1 LLLSAH
7 RSLLTKMIYKKF
19 KTTVAKYRLLEDGD
33 KILVACSGGPD
44 STALLNLL
52 LELRHEIS
60 LELVLAHFNH
70 RLRPSADEDEEFV
83 RSEAARRGLPL
94 IVLGRYVRSYA
105 RRRRQNLEEAA
116 RELRYSFLKKA
127 AVQSGATKI
136 ATGHTMT
143 DQAETVLMR
152 LFRGSGL
159 LGLGGIA
166 PSLEGLIIRPL
177 IEIERSEIEEYVRR
191 HGLSYRVDES
201 NFDRRFL
208 RNRIRLDLLPELE
221 KNYARGIAA
230 HLARLASI
238 LREEESFLEVVTDE
252 HARRAIFSRG
262 GQPALDV
269 RILSALPPALA
280 RRLVRRFLLTVKGD
294 LRRVSFA
301 DVEDILG
308 LENEKEKTLP
318 EGLAL
323 KREKNLILVKE
334 KTPRTVKF
342 ERSWDGRKPLRLVGA
357 GLEVQAKKV
366 KKSHSFPFAFDDN
379 RRAYLDFAEL
389 EFPLLVRNRK
399 PGDHYRPL
407 GAPGRKKLKEIM
419 RAKGIPEA
427 ERASR
432 PIFVSGGKIIWVPGC
447 PVAEAFKVKKMT
459 KDIFLIEIKT
469 VSGEP

>member
-1 LLLSAH
+1 MMLY
-7 RSLLTKMIYKKF
+7 RKF
-19 KTTVAKYRLLEDGD
+19 KATVAKYHLLEDGD
-33 KILVACSGGPD
+33 RVLVACSGGAD
-44 STALLNLL
+44 SMALTDLL
-52 LELRHEIS
+52 LELGRELS

-94 IVLGRYVRSYA
+94 IVFGRHVRSYA

-127 AVQSGATKI
+127 AAQSGAGKI

-166 PSLEGLIIRPL
+166 PSLEGKIIRPL
-177 IEIERSEIEEYVRR
+177 IEIERSEIEDYLRKR
-191 HGLSYRVDES
+191 GLSHRVDES

-221 KNYARGIAA
+221 KNYARGIEA

-238 LREEESFLEVVTDE
+238 LREEESLLEAVTNGY
-252 HARRAIFSRG
+252 ARRAIFSRG

-269 RILSALPPALA
+269 RILSASPPALA
-280 RRLVRRFLLTVKGD
+280 RRLVRRFLLTIKGD
-294 LRRVSFA
+294 LRAVSFA

-318 EGLAL
+318 KGLAL
-323 KREKNLILVKE
+323 KRGKDLIFVKE
-334 KTPRTVKF
+334 QTPPAETF
-342 ERSWDGRKPLRLVGA
+342 ERSWNGRKTLRLAGA
-357 GLEVQAKKV
+357 GLEVQAKNV
-366 KKSHSFPFAFDDN
+366 KKSHASPFAFDDN
-379 RRAYLDFAEL
+379 RRAYLDFAKL
-389 EFPLLVRNRK
+389 GFPLLVRNRK
-399 PGDHYRPL
+399 PGDCYRPF

-427 ERASR
+427 ARASR
-432 PIFVSGGKIIWVPGC
+432 PVFVSGGKIIWVPGC
-447 PVAEAFKVKKMT
+447 PVAEAFMVKKST
-459 KDIFLIEIKT
+459 KDVFLIEIKQ
-469 VSGEP
+469 

>member
-1 LLLSAH
+1 
-7 RSLLTKMIYKKF
+7 MIYKKF
-19 KTTVAKYRLLEDGD
+19 KATVAKYRLLEDGD
-33 KILVACSGGPD
+33 KVLVACSGGAD
-44 STALLNLL
+44 STAMLDLL
-52 LELRHEIS
+52 LELRHELS

-70 RLRPSADEDEEFV
+70 RLRPGADKDEEFV
-83 RSEAARRGLPL
+83 RREAARRGLAL
-94 IVLGRYVRSYA
+94 IVLGRYVRPYA

-127 AVQSGATKI
+127 AVQTGATKI

-177 IEIERSEIEEYVRR
+177 IEIEHSEIEDYLRR
-191 HGLSYRVDES
+191 RDLSYRVDES

-238 LREEESFLEVVTDE
+238 LREDEGFLEVVTDE
-252 HARRAIFSRG
+252 NARRAIFSRG
-262 GQPALDV
+262 GQSALDV
-269 RILSALPPALA
+269 QILSALPPALA

-308 LENEKEKTLP
+308 LKNEKEKTLP
-318 EGLAL
+318 KGLAL
-323 KREKNLILVKE
+323 KREKDKILVK
-334 KTPRTVKF
+334 KKAPRAAEF
-342 ERSWDGRKPLRLVGA
+342 ERSWDGRKTLRLVGA
-357 GLEVQAKKV
+357 GFEIRAKKM
-366 KKSHSFPFAFDDN
+366 KRSHSTPFAFDDN
-379 RRAYLDFAEL
+379 RSAYLDFAKL
-389 EFPLLVRNRK
+389 EFPLLVRNRR
-399 PGDHYRPL
+399 PGDIYRPL

-432 PIFVSGGKIIWVPGC
+432 PVFVSGDNIIWVPGC
-447 PVAEAFKVKKMT
+447 PVAEAFKVKKST
-459 KDIFLIEIKT
+459 KDIFLIEIKKRP
-469 VSGEP
+469 VSREQ